1 MCECQESTGAGASAC
16 VARVIATPTEAHSL
30 SSHSS
35 STRALQVAR
44 PGSRPLLLGFFVC
57 FACCASSL
65 HGDKLEWDAREYGE
79 VRNAQTELRSR
90 DREKTKNGDKLVGM
104 RANMARSVVRTA
116 ENEDPIKTNAVMRSE
131 RAC

>member
-1 MCECQESTGAGASAC
+1 MCEYQESTGAGASAC

-65 HGDKLEWDAREYGE
+65 HGDTLEWDAREYGE

-90 DREKTKNGDKLVGM
+90 DSEKTKNGDKLDWD
-104 RANMARSVVRTA
+104 AREYGEVRNA